1 MDLLSR
7 SRQLFNVG
15 SLIVAVS
22 TTASNL
28 LSYPVVRVA
37 LGVAQRLQW
46 HPGGCQHT
54 FLEVAVA
61 LTCHR
66 TSADL
71 MAWWMLGQ
79 ISANRPPDHS
89 RTRSDASNVDI
100 LTTGTDKDIFDSC
113 DINGLL

>member
-1 MDLLSR
+1 MLKVIRGNVTILS
-7 SRQLFNVG
+7 G
-15 SLIVAVS
+15 
-22 TTASNL
+22 
-28 LSYPVVRVA
+28 VRVA

-61 LTCHR
+61 LTCHL

-71 MAWWMLGQ
+71 MAWCRVGQ

-89 RTRSDASNVDI
+89 RTRSDASMVDI
-100 LTTGTDKDIFDSC
+100 WAGEDIFDSC
-113 DINGLL
+113 ELNGLLEAMSSYTTRRELRLARARDR

>member
-1 MDLLSR
+1 MRTILS
-7 SRQLFNVG
+7 G
-15 SLIVAVS
+15 
-22 TTASNL
+22 
-28 LSYPVVRVA
+28 VRVA

-71 MAWWMLGQ
+71 MAWCMVGQ

-100 LTTGTDKDIFDSC
+100 GTTGTDKDIFDSC
-113 DINGLL
+113 ELNGLLEAMSSYTTRRELRLARARDR